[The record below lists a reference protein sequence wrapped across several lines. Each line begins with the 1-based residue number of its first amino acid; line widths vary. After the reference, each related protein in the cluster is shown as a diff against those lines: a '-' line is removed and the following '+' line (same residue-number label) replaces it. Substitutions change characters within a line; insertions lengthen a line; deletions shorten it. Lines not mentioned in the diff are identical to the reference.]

1 MFKKIAHATVHHPR
15 IVLVVTSFAFVV
27 AGLFGTTIIPSLSGG
42 GYSNQNSDSD
52 KVWDLL
58 DNEFK
63 VEEPYLTL
71 VLGKTGVAGAVD
83 EAGTIAVYSKVL
95 DKVQSIEGVDQ
106 VNAYWTAP
114 QAQLNSQLKSKD
126 SSLGLMMIYIKGE
139 SIDSRNV
146 ISREISDKLPSKING
161 VEIYVG
167 GTGAIL
173 NGINGQITEDIK
185 FAETVSIPLTMIL
198 LLFIFGTAVAAGM
211 PLIVG
216 LTSILGAMFGIWAV
230 AQFTDVS
237 VFALNLITGLGL
249 GLGID
254 YSLLVVN
261 RFREEIKLG
270 RDVETAVKNTVH
282 TAGRTVLYSGLTVAI
297 TLGSLIL
304 FPQQFLKSFAYAGI
318 LVCLSA
324 IVGALVL
331 LPAAL
336 RVLGG
341 KLDSWKIRRGSLAP
355 SDEGMWSRVA
365 RFVMRHP
372 WITVSATLVMLI
384 SMMLP
389 LKTAVFSQ
397 VDDRVLAKDHPVAVA
412 SKILRQNFTSK
423 ESTPIEIMFKS
434 SISEPD
440 LNEFANKLSKRD
452 DISRVETALGVY
464 SDGIFTAL
472 GPEFGWPTTTMQTD
486 NYNRIRA
493 ISTLSSRTSKSM
505 DQITEIR
512 ELDSRAIVGGGAADF
527 TDSQN
532 GIATQL
538 PFVLLWIAIATFI
551 ILFLFTGSVLLP
563 VKAVLLNVLS
573 LGATMGLLT
582 WMFQNGNL
590 QFLTGDYIVTGTMD
604 TSSMVL
610 IAIVTFGLSMDYE
623 LFLLSRIKEEHDHG
637 SDTQEAVALGLQRSG
652 RIITAAAVLLAVVFA
667 AFVTASVTNMKLLG
681 FGIAFAIL
689 LDATIVR
696 GLLVPSLMRIAGKWN
711 WWAPKPLRKLH
722 ERYGLK
728 D

>member
-1 MFKKIAHATVHHPR
+1 MFKKIAHATVHHPKV
-15 IVLVVTSFAFVV
+15 VLVVTSLLFIG
-27 AGLFGTTIIPSLSGG
+27 AGLFGTTVIPSLSGG
-42 GYSNQNSDSD
+42 GYNNQNSDSN

-58 DNEFK
+58 ENEFK

-83 EAGTIAVYSKVL
+83 QTETVAAYAQVL
-95 DKVQSIEGVDQ
+95 DTVQSIDGVDA

-114 QAQLNSQLKSKD
+114 QSQLNSQLKSED
-126 SSLGLMMIYIKGE
+126 ASLGLVMIYIKG
-139 SIDSRNV
+139 DSLDQRNE
-146 ISREISDKLPSKING
+146 ISRTIDDKLPNRLNG
-161 VEIYVG
+161 VEIYIG

-261 RFREEIKLG
+261 RFREERKLG
-270 RDVETAVKNTVH
+270 RDIESAVKNTVH

-341 KLDSWKIRRGSLAP
+341 KIDSLKIRRGSLAP

-372 WITVSATLVMLI
+372 WITVTATLVMLV

-412 SKILRQNFTSK
+412 SKILRHNFTSK

-434 SISEPD
+434 SVSATD
-440 LNEFANKLSKRD
+440 LNQFATDLSNRI
-452 DISRVETALGVY
+452 DITRVETQAGVY
-464 SDGIFTAL
+464 SDGVFTAL
-472 GPEFGWPTTTMQTD
+472 GPEFGWPATTMQTD
-486 NYNRIRA
+486 KYDRIRA
-493 ISTLSSRTSKSM
+493 ISTLSSRTAKSM
-505 DQITEIR
+505 DQIAEIR
-512 ELDSRAIVGGGAADF
+512 ALDSRAIVGGGAADF

-532 GIATQL
+532 GIAAQL
-538 PFVLLWIAIATFI
+538 PWVLLWIAVATFI

-563 VKAVLLNVLS
+563 IKAVFLNVLS

-590 QFLTGDYIVTGTMD
+590 QFLTGDYTVTGTMD

-610 IAIVTFGLSMDYE
+610 ISIVTFGLSMDYE

-667 AFVTASVTNMKLLG
+667 AFVSASVTNMKLLG

>member
-83 EAGTIAVYSKVL
+83 EADTIAVYSKVL

-486 NYNRIRA
+486 KYDRIRA

>member
-1 MFKKIAHATVHHPR
+1 MFRKIAQATVHHPK
-15 IVLVVTSFAFVV
+15 IVLVTTSLVFIV
-27 AGLFGTTIIPSLSGG
+27 AGVFGTSVIPTLSGG
-42 GYSNQNSDSD
+42 GYSDQDSDSA
-52 KVWDLL
+52 KVWQVIAD
-58 DNEFK
+58 DFK

-71 VLGKTGVAGAVD
+71 VLGNPGVEGFVD
-83 EAGTIAVYSKVL
+83 KPETL
-95 DKVQSIEGVDQ
+95 DTYNLLLEKVQLVDGVGA

-114 QAQLNSQLKSKD
+114 QSQLNSQLKSKD
-126 SSLGLMMIYIKGE
+126 ASLGLVMIYLSGE
-139 SIDSRNV
+139 SLDSRNEL
-146 ISREISDKLPSKING
+146 SRQIDALLPSKLNG
-161 VEIYVG
+161 ADIYVG

-185 FAETVSIPLTMIL
+185 FAEMVSIPLTMIL
-198 LLFIFGTAVAAGM
+198 LMFIFGTAVAAGM

-216 LTSILGAMFGIWAV
+216 VTSILGAIFGIWAV
-230 AQFTDVS
+230 AQFTEVS
-237 VFALNLITGLGL
+237 VFSLNLITGLGL

-261 RFREEIKLG
+261 RFREELKLG

-282 TAGRTVLYSGLTVAI
+282 TAGRTVLYSGFTVAI
-297 TLGSLIL
+297 TLGSLVL
-304 FPQQFLKSFAYAGI
+304 FPQEFLKSFAYAGV

-324 IVGALVL
+324 IVGALVI

-341 KLDSWKIRRGSLAP
+341 KIDKYRVRRGSLAP
-355 SDEGMWSRVA
+355 SDEGVWSRVA

-372 WITVSATLVMLI
+372 WITLTATLAMLV

-389 LKTAVFSQ
+389 LQTAVFSQ
-397 VDDRVLAKDHPVAVA
+397 VDDRVLAKDHPAAIA
-412 SKILRQNFTSK
+412 SKVLRDNFTSK
-423 ESTPIEIMFKS
+423 ESTPFEILFEQS
-434 SISEPD
+434 VPDSEVTD
-440 LNEFANKLSKRD
+440 FATTLSKRS
-452 DISRVETALGVY
+452 DITRVETLAGVFAN
-464 SDGIFTAL
+464 GIFTPL
-472 GPEFGWPTTTMQTD
+472 GPEFGWPTSKMETD
-486 NYNRIRA
+486 NYVRIRA
-493 ISTLSSRTSKSM
+493 ISTLSPRTTKTM
-505 DQITEIR
+505 DQVAEIR
-512 ELDSRAIVGGGAADF
+512 DLDPQAIVGGAAADF
-527 TDSQN
+527 ADSQN
-532 GIATQL
+532 GIANQL
-538 PFVLLWIAIATFI
+538 PKVLLWIAIATFL

-563 VKAVLLNVLS
+563 IKAVVLNVLS

-590 QFLTGDYIVTGTMD
+590 QFLTGEYTVTNTMD

-637 SDTQEAVALGLQRSG
+637 SNTEDAVALGLQRSG
-652 RIITAAAVLLAVVFA
+652 RIITAAAVLLAVVFG

-689 LDATIVR
+689 LDATVVR
-696 GLLVPSLMRIAGKWN
+696 GLLVPALMRIAGQWN
-711 WWAPKPLRKLH
+711 WWAPKPLRVLH
-722 ERYGLK
+722 DRFGLK

>member
-486 NYNRIRA
+486 KYDRIRA